1 KEQVES
7 RGDWYLFDPHEVR
20 QVMGFS
26 LEDFYDE
33 TKGDGEWRNKYKAC
47 IENEALSKRKVPA
60 IDIMKR
66 IMISQLES
74 DTPLMFNRDE
84 VNRRNNNPHNGM
96 IYCCNL
102 DTEITQN
109 LSPTQFLEEYVEDED
124 TIVKKYKTGDFVV
137 CNLSSI
143 NLGRAVP

>member
-1 KEQVES
+1 
-7 RGDWYLFDPHEVR
+7 EVR

-74 DTPLMFNRDE
+74 GTPFMFYRDE
-84 VNRRNNNPHNGM
+84 VNRRNNNPHKDRKSTRLNSSHVS
-96 IYCCNL
+96 ISYAVFCL
-102 DTEITQN
+102 
-109 LSPTQFLEEYVEDED
+109 
-124 TIVKKYKTGDFVV
+124 KKK
-137 CNLSSI
+137 NNIIKL
-143 NLGRAVP
+143 L